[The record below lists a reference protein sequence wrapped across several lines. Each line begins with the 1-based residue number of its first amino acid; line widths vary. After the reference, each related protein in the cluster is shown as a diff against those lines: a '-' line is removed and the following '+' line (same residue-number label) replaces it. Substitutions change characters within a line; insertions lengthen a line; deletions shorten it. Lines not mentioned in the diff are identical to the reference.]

1 MTSQS
6 SSPVLI
12 IGAGLAGLAL
22 AHGLKKAHPP
32 VPFRI
37 FERDSSATWRAQG
50 FRIRVAPEATGLKNL
65 LPDDVWQ
72 AVLATS
78 SEVRGEFGLG
88 HRLDP
93 VTCQPAKWEHAKLPP
108 APASRTVNVDRR
120 LLRNVLMAG
129 LEDDISFGKK
139 FGGYHVTPDGNV
151 EVLFEDGS
159 TASGSVL
166 VGADGQRS
174 KVRRQLLPGLTVLDT
189 EGRAVFGKTFLTPE
203 VEGLVPEQVLQALC
217 VMQEEQ
223 NPHVRLLTDVMR
235 FDPALD
241 QAERARYGVP
251 GDYIYWV
258 LVFRKDALG
267 LDEDA
272 ANALLSST
280 SAQASQHALAI
291 TGPWH
296 EAIRGALER
305 GDVEDSTMVGF
316 WTCETENLVA
326 SWEGVDKRSPVTL
339 IGDAG
344 HPVPP
349 VAAMGLHMAF
359 RDASDLYEALT
370 GMSEDSGVG
379 AKLKAIRAYEASMV
393 ERAKATIERS
403 LKGVGVFFGMRPVGE
418 LKPASLT
425 QERAGYEISQEDLH
439 VELYNICYA
448 RIYPSL
454 IN

>member
-1 MTSQS
+1 MRMTSQS
-6 SSPVLI
+6 SPPVLI

-22 AHGLKKAHPP
+22 AHGLKKARPP
-32 VPFRI
+32 VPFHI

-50 FRIRVAPEATGLKNL
+50 FRIRVAPEDTGLREL
-65 LPDDVWQ
+65 LPDGVWQ

-88 HRLDP
+88 NRLDP
-93 VTCQPAKWEHAKLPP
+93 VTCQPGRWEHARLAPP
-108 APASRTVNVDRR
+108 PPASRTVNVDRR

-129 LEDDISFGKK
+129 LEGDISFGKK
-139 FGGYHVTPDGNV
+139 FGGYRVTADGGV
-151 EVLFEDGS
+151 EARFEDGS
-159 TASGSVL
+159 AASGSVL
-166 VGADGQRS
+166 VGADGLRS
-174 KVRRQLLPGLTVLDT
+174 RVRRQLLPGLTVLDT
-189 EGRAVFGKTFLTPE
+189 EGRAVFGKTSLTPE

-217 VMQEEQ
+217 VMQEEG

-272 ANALLSST
+272 TNALLSST
-280 SAQASQHALAI
+280 SAQASQHALAM
-291 TGPWH
+291 TGSWH
-296 EAIRGALER
+296 EAIRGALEK
-305 GDVEDSTMVGF
+305 GNVEDSTMVGF
-316 WTCETENLVA
+316 WTCETENFVA

-349 VAAMGLHMAF
+349 VSAMGLHLAF
-359 RDASDLYEALT
+359 QDASGLYEALT
-370 GMSEDSGVG
+370 GASEDSGAG
-379 AKLKAIRAYEASMV
+379 EKLKAIRAYEASMV

-403 LKGVGVFFGMRPVGE
+403 LKGAGFFFGMRPVAE
-418 LKPASLT
+418 LKAASL
-425 QERAGYEISQEDLH
+425 
-439 VELYNICYA
+439 
-448 RIYPSL
+448 
-454 IN
+454 